1 MTLLIPS
8 NISFVPKKRKF
19 KLSLE
24 EHLFISCYLDITT
37 SCLPLIQSLS
47 LFINTE
53 KAWKRNWLSKEE
65 KVISLSLA
73 MLHRVCLHFWSNL
86 IFISTLLVDNLF
98 PWLLRKC
105 RLRIKWL
112 ALNHL
117 PAGEEIEIQNFF
129 SPYSKT
135 HDLSTLFCY
144 LSGAFLVLALRKVS
158 ILPLCVGTGEDVRLP
173 QIRLARRS

>member
-8 NISFVPKKRKF
+8 NISFVPEKRKF

-37 SCLPLIQSLS
+37 SCLPLIQSFS
-47 LFINTE
+47 VFINTE

-65 KVISLSLA
+65 RVISLSLA

-105 RLRIKWL
+105 RLRIKWHPKSL
-112 ALNHL
+112 TSWRGTRNSKLFFPL
-117 PAGEEIEIQNFF
+117 FQNSWCVYF
-129 SPYSKT
+129 
-135 HDLSTLFCY
+135 
-144 LSGAFLVLALRKVS
+144 VLLLEWS
-158 ILPLCVGTGEDVRLP
+158 LLGSCP
-173 QIRLARRS
+173 